1 MSGEGV
7 SVRLDF
13 GDEPLLGAVK
23 YANRKAMRS
32 AAAYV
37 RKMAVNSVRQSKKAS
52 SPGTPPNTRRGLLKR
67 SILFGVEPDGRSA
80 VIGPAKSFVGL
91 SMTAHE
97 FGGMYRGRKYPRR
110 ELMGPALR
118 RSAPELPRLWKDSIR

>member
-1 MSGEGV
+1 MSEGV
-7 SVRLDF
+7 NVRLDF
-13 GDEPLLGAVK
+13 GDEPLMGAVK

-37 RKMAVNSVRQSKKAS
+37 RRVAVNSVHRSRKS
-52 SPGTPPNTRRGLLKR
+52 SAPGTPPNTRKGLLRR

-80 VIGPAKSFVGL
+80 VIGPAKSFVGI

-97 FGGMYRGRKYPRR
+97 FGGMYRGRRYPARA
-110 ELMGPALR
+110 LMGPALMK
-118 RSAPELPRLWKDSIR
+118 SAPELPKLWRDAVR

>member
-1 MSGEGV
+1 MNGGV
-7 SVRLDF
+7 NVRLDF

-37 RKMAVNSVRQSKKAS
+37 RKVAVNSIRQSRKSS
-52 SPGTPPNTRRGLLKR
+52 SPGTPPNTRKGLLKR

-97 FGGMYRGRKYPRR
+97 FGGTYRGRKYPKR

-118 RSAPELPRLWKDSIR
+118 RSAPELPKLWRDAIR